1 MAARLDR
8 QLTSLLGAWGA
19 ASVVAGQVL
28 ARSADATQQNWR
40 KGFARQQVGW
50 GAVDLVIAGIGAY
63 RGRGEQSPEDL
74 RKLHRILLINAGADF
89 GYLAGGLLMLS
100 RSGQIAD
107 RFARADAETVR
118 GDGAGILVQ
127 GGFLLLLDTVYAV
140 RTRAGAQPALAA
152 AST

>member
-19 ASVVAGQVL
+19 ASVVVGQVL
-28 ARSADATQQNWR
+28 GRSADAGQANWR
-40 KGFARQQVGW
+40 KGFARQQIGW

-63 RGRGEQSPEDL
+63 RGRGEQSPEEL
-74 RKLHRILLINAGADF
+74 RKLHRILLINAGADV

-100 RSGQIAD
+100 RSEEIAE
-107 RFARADAETVR
+107 RFPRADAETVR

-140 RTRAGAQPALAA
+140 RTRVGDQAVLTA

>member
-1 MAARLDR
+1 MAR
-8 QLTSLLGAWGA
+8 
-19 ASVVAGQVL
+19 
-28 ARSADATQQNWR
+28 DAEDDGGNWK

-50 GAVDLVIAGIGAY
+50 GAVDLVIAGLGAY
-63 RGRGEQSPEDL
+63 RGRGAQSPEEL
-74 RKLHRILLINAGADF
+74 RKLHRILKINAGADV

-100 RSGQIAD
+100 RSRDIAE
-107 RFARADAETVR
+107 RLPRADAETVR

-140 RTRAGAQPALAA
+140 RTRARTHSAAA